1 MENREKRVKSPAQVL
16 RVTIKGKRVQEKN
29 STETFLACIK
39 ILGPEKI
46 ASLQSIQTRGLPL
59 VVSSKDNR
67 LQMKPLDSKWFV
79 CTHMSTKGK
88 KSLLEQIAKQMRI
101 KMEVEIL

>member
-29 STETFLACIK
+29 STETFLTCIK
-39 ILGPEKI
+39 MLGAEKI
-46 ASLQSIQTRGLPL
+46 ASLQNIQTGGLPL

-67 LQMKPLDSKWFV
+67 LQMKPLDNKWFV

-88 KSLLEQIAKQMRI
+88 KSLLEQISKQLRI